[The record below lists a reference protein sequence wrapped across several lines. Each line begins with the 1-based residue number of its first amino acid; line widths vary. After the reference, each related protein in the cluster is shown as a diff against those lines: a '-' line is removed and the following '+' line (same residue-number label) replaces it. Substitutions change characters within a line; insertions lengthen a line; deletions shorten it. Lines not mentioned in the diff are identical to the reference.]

1 MLYTLG
7 KDNKIILRDQI
18 KIEEPYDKDKLF
30 KVNLP
35 FTESEYETG
44 NGEGVWAI
52 TNNASLEIINDTK
65 SINEFVL
72 VRILNDSIYYNNLS
86 FGDYIIVETR
96 GEKRPVAN
104 YEILNSNYNKESEEE
119 VHNIKLSIIRRQN
132 NNI

>member
-7 KDNKIILRDQI
+7 EDNKIILHGEIRI
-18 KIEEPYDKDKLF
+18 KQPYVKDELF
-30 KVNLP
+30 KINLP
-35 FTESEYETG
+35 FTETEYESG

-52 TNNASLEIINDTK
+52 TDNASLEIINDIK
-65 SINEFVL
+65 SINDFVL
-72 VRILNDSIYYNNLS
+72 VRILNDSIYYNDLK